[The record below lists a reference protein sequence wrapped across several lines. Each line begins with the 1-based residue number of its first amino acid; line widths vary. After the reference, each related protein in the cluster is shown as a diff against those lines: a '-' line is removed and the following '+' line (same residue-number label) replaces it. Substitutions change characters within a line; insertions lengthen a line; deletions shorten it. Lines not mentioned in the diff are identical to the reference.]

1 MNEILALG
9 EEMRNKDVISASKMA
24 AFGEVLSETQLRKEL
39 TSLNA

>member
-9 EEMRNKDVISASKMA
+9 EEIRNNDVISASKMA
-24 AFGEVLSETQLRKEL
+24 AFGKVLSKRQLRKEL